1 MGGAVQVS
9 YQATVHPDLD
19 GVVIVNGADP
29 ATPGAECGQCTVDH
43 QVAAVPPQPPNP
55 PNPPNPPGP
64 PTPPSPTPLPD
75 TGVPVGEYLGWA
87 LGLMVAGTL
96 VLLAVRRRG
105 SRR

>member
-1 MGGAVQVS
+1 M
-9 YQATVHPDLD
+9 
-19 GVVIVNGADP
+19 IVNGADP
-29 ATPGAECGQCTVDH
+29 ATPGGQCGQCTVDH
-43 QVAAVPPQPPNP
+43 PVAAVPPQPPNP
-55 PNPPNPPGP
+55 PTPPTPPGP

-87 LGLMVAGTL
+87 FGLMAAGSL